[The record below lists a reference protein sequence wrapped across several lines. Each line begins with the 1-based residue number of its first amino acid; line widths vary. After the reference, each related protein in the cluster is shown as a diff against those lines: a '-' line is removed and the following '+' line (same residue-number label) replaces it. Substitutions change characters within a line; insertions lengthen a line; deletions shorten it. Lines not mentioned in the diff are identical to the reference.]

1 MSQNVVDAE
10 GVAELRGQAL
20 GPVLAP
26 GDPGY
31 EEARG
36 ARLFNG
42 AYAHRRPGVIVRC
55 MGVADVQLAI
65 AFARAHE
72 LPIAVRGGGHS
83 PSGSSTTDGG
93 VLLDMGLMH
102 GVQVDP
108 ERRVAVV
115 GPGTLLSELDR
126 ETQVHGLAA
135 PAGVVS
141 HTGVAGLTLGGG
153 VGRMMRKHGLTVD
166 NVRGFDIVTADG
178 EWRHVDA
185 DHHPDL
191 FWALRGG
198 GGQLGIVT
206 SFEFELHPVGPTVL
220 GGSLG
225 WPLAQAREVYG
236 RLRGEI
242 AAAPDELALQLIF
255 VTGPE
260 AEFIPPEL
268 WGQPTLMM
276 PVTWLGADFE
286 EGERVIA
293 PFRELVPP
301 TLDLVGPLPYTLLQ
315 SSSDV
320 LAPHGR
326 RGCSL
331 TGYLGDLSE
340 EIIDI
345 AIDLAARFPT
355 DASVL
360 EFSQMGGAVKR
371 VPAAATASSGFR
383 EAEFFYIAG
392 ANSWEEAD
400 DEVGE
405 KWVRAADAA
414 LEPFRLP
421 GRYINFLSDD
431 DEDGLREAIGEQTS
445 ARLAEIKARYDPQGI
460 FAHNPNARS
469 PHPSATSQ
477 AE

>member
-1 MSQNVVDAE
+1 MNQNGVDTEAL
-10 GVAELRGQAL
+10 AELRGQAL

-31 EEARG
+31 GEAAEG
-36 ARLFNG
+36 RLFNG
-42 AYAHRRPGVIVRC
+42 AYMHRRPGVIVRC
-55 MGVADVQLAI
+55 MGVADVQLAV
-65 AFARAHE
+65 AFARAND

-93 VLLDMGLMH
+93 LLLDMGLMH
-102 GVQVDP
+102 SVHVDP

-153 VGRMMRKHGLTVD
+153 VGRLMRKHGLTVD
-166 NVRGFDIVTADG
+166 NVLGFDIVTADG

-206 SFEFELHPVGPTVL
+206 SFEFALHPVGPTVL

-225 WPLAQAREVYG
+225 WPLAQAREVY
-236 RLRGEI
+236 RQLRDEI
-242 AAAPDELALQLIF
+242 AAAPDDLALQLIF
-255 VTGPE
+255 VTGPD

-268 WGQPTLMM
+268 RGQPTLMM
-276 PVTWLGADFE
+276 PVTWVGEDFE
-286 EGERVIA
+286 EGERALA
-293 PFRELVPP
+293 PFRERVPP
-301 TLDLVGPLPYTLLQ
+301 ALNMVMPMPYTLLQ

-326 RGCSL
+326 RGCSIP
-331 TGYLGDLSE
+331 GYLDDLSE

-345 AIDLAARFPT
+345 AIDLVEKFPT

-360 EFSQMGGAVKR
+360 EFSQLGGAVAR
-371 VPAAATASSGFR
+371 VPADATASSAFR
-383 EAEFFYIAG
+383 DAGFFYIAG
-392 ANSWEEAD
+392 ANSWDEAD
-400 DEVGE
+400 DQASEE
-405 KWVRAADAA
+405 WVRAADAA
-414 LEPFRLP
+414 FEPFRLP
-421 GRYINFLSDD
+421 GRYLNFLSSDD
-431 DEDGLREAIGEQTS
+431 DANLREAIGEPTS
-445 ARLAEIKARYDPQGI
+445 TRLAEVKARYDPENL
-460 FAHNPNARS
+460 FAHNPNGFGAS
-469 PHPSATSQ
+469 VGP
-477 AE
+477 

>member
-1 MSQNVVDAE
+1 MSVNAVDE
-10 GVAELRGQAL
+10 QGLVELREAAL

-26 GDPGY
+26 GDEGY

-65 AFARAHE
+65 AFAAANS

-83 PSGSSTTDGG
+83 PSGSSTIDGG

-102 GVQVDP
+102 GVHVDP

-153 VGRMMRKHGLTVD
+153 VGRLMRKHGLTVD

-178 EWRHVDA
+178 QWRHVDA
-185 DHHPDL
+185 EDHPDL

-206 SFEFELHPVGPTVL
+206 SFEFDLHPVGPIVL
-220 GGSLG
+220 GGSFG
-225 WPLAQAREVYG
+225 WPLTQAKEVYEA
-236 RLRGEI
+236 LREEI
-242 AAAPDELALQLIF
+242 AAAPDDLALQLIF
-255 VTGPE
+255 VTGPR
-260 AEFIPPEL
+260 AEFIPEEL
-268 WGQPTLMM
+268 RGQPTLMM
-276 PVTWLGADFE
+276 PVTWLGEDAA

-293 PFRELVPP
+293 PFRERVPP
-301 TLDLVGPLPYTLLQ
+301 ALDMVGPIPYTLLQ
-315 SSSDV
+315 SASDV

-326 RGCSL
+326 RGSSL
-331 TGYLGDLSE
+331 TGYLAELDDEL
-340 EIIDI
+340 IDI
-345 AIDLAARFPT
+345 AIDLAERFPT

-360 EFSQMGGAVKR
+360 EFSQMGGAVNR
-371 VPAAATASSGFR
+371 VPADATAASAFR
-383 EAEFFYIAG
+383 DAGFFYIAG
-392 ANSWEEAD
+392 ANSWDEAD
-400 DEVGE
+400 DEPGE
-405 KWVRAADAA
+405 QWVREADAA
-414 LEPFRLP
+414 LATFRLP
-421 GRYINFLSDD
+421 GRYINFLTYDD
-431 DEDGLREAIGEQTS
+431 DASLPEAIGEQTFS
-445 ARLAEIKARYDPQGI
+445 RLAEVKAKYDPQGL
-460 FAHNPNARS
+460 FAHNPNGRRQGAPAGS
-469 PHPSATSQ
+469 
-477 AE
+477 

>member
-1 MSQNVVDAE
+1 MSPNALDAE
-10 GVAELRGQAL
+10 GLAELRGQAL
-20 GPVLAP
+20 GPVFAP

-31 EEARG
+31 DEACG

-42 AYAHRRPGVIVRC
+42 AFAHRRPGVVVQC

-65 AFARAHE
+65 AFARAND

-102 GVQVDP
+102 GVHVDP

-153 VGRMMRKHGLTVD
+153 VGRLMRKHGLTVD
-166 NVRGFDIVTADG
+166 NVLGFDLVTADG
-178 EWRHVDA
+178 QWRHVDA

-206 SFEFELHPVGPTVL
+206 SFEFQLHPVGPTVL

-225 WPLAQAREVYG
+225 WPLAQAREVY
-236 RLRGEI
+236 RQLREEI
-242 AAAPDELALQLIF
+242 ATAPDELALQLIF
-255 VTGPE
+255 VTGPQV
-260 AEFIPPEL
+260 EFIPQEL
-268 WGQPTLMM
+268 QGQPTLMM
-276 PVTWLGADFE
+276 PVTWLGEDFE
-286 EGERVIA
+286 QGERVIA
-293 PFRELVPP
+293 PFREKVPP
-301 TLDLVGPLPYTLLQ
+301 TLEMVGPMPYTLLQ
-315 SSSDV
+315 SASDM

-331 TGYLGDLSE
+331 PGYLDDLGE
-340 EIIDI
+340 EIIDV
-345 AIDLAARFPT
+345 AIDLVERFPT
-355 DASVL
+355 DATVL
-360 EFSQMGGAVKR
+360 EFSQMGGAVAR
-371 VPAAATASSGFR
+371 VPADATASSAFR
-383 EAEFFYIAG
+383 DAGYFYIAG
-392 ANSWEEAD
+392 ANSWEQAD
-400 DEVGE
+400 DEACE
-405 KWVRAADAA
+405 EWVRAADAA
-414 LEPFRLP
+414 FEPFRLP

-431 DEDGLREAIGEQTS
+431 DESNLREAIGERTA
-445 ARLAEIKARYDPQGI
+445 ARLAEIKARYDPQGV
-460 FAHNPNARS
+460 FAHNPNAR
-469 PHPSATSQ
+469 PQRTAANT
-477 AE
+477 